1 MQLKLE
7 QSVENYL
14 VLEAVAFCYFML
26 NQKKEKMLLMD
37 MCCGTGAIGIS
48 LLMEKDNFRGIF
60 VDISHKAL
68 QICKHNIRH
77 HRLWHKSK
85 IIKKSLSLM
94 KDRAVDFL
102 VSNPPYLL
110 LEEIRSNKILKQDP
124 FISLYGGKDGFFFYH
139 LLSWYI
145 KKNVKYFACVE
156 IDHNRK
162 EDIYKIFQLGEFL
175 EIKIFKD
182 IEDFLLKL
190 QNKAKVQFC
199 SFFTLFKKNSA
210 LAITM

>member
-1 MQLKLE
+1 
-7 QSVENYL
+7 
-14 VLEAVAFCYFML
+14 
-26 NQKKEKMLLMD
+26 MLLMD

-68 QICKHNIRH
+68 QVCKHNIRH

-124 FISLYGGKDGFFFYH
+124 FISLYGGKDGLFFYH

-182 IEDFLLKL
+182 MNGLDRVLYCVVG
-190 QNKAKVQFC
+190 QP
-199 SFFTLFKKNSA
+199 
-210 LAITM
+210 